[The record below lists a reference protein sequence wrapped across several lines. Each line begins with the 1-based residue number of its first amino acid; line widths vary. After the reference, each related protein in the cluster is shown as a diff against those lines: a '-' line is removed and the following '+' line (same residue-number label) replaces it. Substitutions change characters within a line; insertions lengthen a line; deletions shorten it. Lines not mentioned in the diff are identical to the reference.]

1 MIRHLRIIISYLREV
16 VRTIKQYFILKSL
29 TDDDKIIQILALTKE
44 LHDLK
49 LQMQKQNIPKPHAS
63 IAYKQFWSFL
73 VKYHPNWRMF
83 YSRFKPET
91 LKKWRDKSLRVIGIN
106 FPKDLAGL
114 KIQMKGSI

>member
-1 MIRHLRIIISYLREV
+1 MIRHLRIIISYLSEV

-29 TDDDKIIQILALTKE
+29 TDDDKIIQILTLTKE
-44 LHDLK
+44 VQDLK
-49 LQMQKQNIPKPHAS
+49 LQMQKQRIPKPQAS

-91 LKKWRDKSLRVIGIN
+91 LKKWRDKKFKSYWYKLSKSSRQGRES
-106 FPKDLAGL
+106 KC
-114 KIQMKGSI
+114 